1 MSLLLA
7 TQITAIATAVLAVG
21 AIVTAIFAVLA
32 LRKEAE
38 EVRAI
43 EKQVTDQQ
51 EVTRQQAGLLK
62 LQSDQLELQRQQ
74 LDDQRKVNEKHSGV
88 LELEAAE
95 LTEALKQRQHDAAE
109 QRRKQAARVTAWLT
123 RQEDAVPRSWGALVR
138 NASDEPVFDVR
149 VFFHHMRE
157 KEGGGYQ
164 AVSQGGP
171 PPRETTAVLPPVED
185 RFVVIPE
192 AVRAMFG
199 SITIDDRTCAAS
211 VEFTDAAGN
220 RWERDPRG
228 ALVPRS

>member
-7 TQITAIATAVLAVG
+7 TQVTAIATAVLAVG

-123 RQEDAVPRSWGALVR
+123 WEEDAGPSWGALVR
-138 NASDEPVFDVR
+138 NASDEPVFDIR
-149 VFFHHMRE
+149 VFFHHIRE
-157 KEGGGYQ
+157 TEGGGYQ

-171 PPRETTAVLPPVED
+171 PPRETIGVLPPGED
-185 RFVVIPE
+185 RFVAIPQN
-192 AVRAMFG
+192 VRAMFG
-199 SITIDDRTCAAS
+199 SIIIDDRTCAAS

-228 ALVPRS
+228 ALVPRA

>member
-1 MSLLLA
+1 MSLLFA

-62 LQSDQLELQRQQ
+62 LQSEQLELQRQQ

-95 LTEALKQRQHDAAE
+95 LTEALRQRQHDAAE
-109 QRRKQAARVTAWLT
+109 QRRKQAARVTACSPGRRT
-123 RQEDAVPRSWGALVR
+123 RCPGPGGHLSGTPRTSPSSMSAC
-138 NASDEPVFDVR
+138 S
-149 VFFHHMRE
+149 
-157 KEGGGYQ
+157 
-164 AVSQGGP
+164 
-171 PPRETTAVLPPVED
+171 
-185 RFVVIPE
+185 
-192 AVRAMFG
+192 
-199 SITIDDRTCAAS
+199 SITCGKRRAAAMRRS
-211 VEFTDAAGN
+211 TREGRRHARQSRPAAG
-220 RWERDPRG
+220 RRPLRCDPGGRPG
-228 ALVPRS
+228 HVREHHH

>member
-43 EKQVTDQQ
+43 EEQVTDQQ
-51 EVTRQQAGLLK
+51 ELTRQQAGLLK
-62 LQSDQLELQRQQ
+62 LQSEQLELQRQQ
-74 LDDQRKVNEKHSGV
+74 LDDQRKTNEKHSSV

-95 LTEALKQRQHDAAE
+95 LTEALKQRQHDAGE
-109 QRRKQAARVTAWLT
+109 QRRKQAARVTAWLSW
-123 RQEDAVPRSWGALVR
+123 EEGWGWGALVR

-171 PPRETTAVLPPVED
+171 PPRETTAVLPPGED
-185 RFVVIPE
+185 RFVAIPA